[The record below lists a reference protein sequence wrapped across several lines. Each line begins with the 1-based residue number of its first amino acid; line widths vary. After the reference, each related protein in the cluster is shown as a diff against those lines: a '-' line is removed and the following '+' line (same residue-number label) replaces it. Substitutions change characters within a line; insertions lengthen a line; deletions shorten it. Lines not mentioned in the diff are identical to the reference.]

1 MIARSKAL
9 ASFESRLPD
18 FFSLR
23 LSLRLS
29 QRRCSLCSLSSATSS
44 NRARHSAA
52 VLRCNCATSPA
63 FAALG
68 TSGSGELNLSA
79 DLHPSQVHHRHG
91 PQTQMS
97 SPSSTHSFCKRR
109 KCRDRRLDLS
119 MRSTRPARALVH
131 RDIPPPPCL
140 RELGRPKLFPRKLWP
155 SCAELVFYWDDNNRF
170 KPKTTVTTLATRRA
184 ALYISCCSKAAG
196 SFLVEKLT
204 AGRRENSSCLRGVRP
219 ASRAGR
225 CHRSRPD
232 LSARDQ
238 N

>member
-52 VLRCNCATSPA
+52 VLRCNWATSPA

-68 TSGSGELNLSA
+68 TSGSGELNLCA

-91 PQTQMS
+91 SQTQMN
-97 SPSSTHSFCKRR
+97 SPASTSLLHTSQVP
-109 KCRDRRLDLS
+109 
-119 MRSTRPARALVH
+119 RSPPGPKYAIDAASPCPRPQRHPVT
-131 RDIPPPPCL
+131 IMSG
-140 RELGRPKLFPRKLWP
+140 LGSGLPLFPERP
-155 SCAELVFYWDDNNRF
+155 SAFERSF
-170 KPKTTVTTLATRRA
+170 PQTTLQRGKD
-184 ALYISCCSKAAG
+184 SCCRF
-196 SFLVEKLT
+196 FLP
-204 AGRRENSSCLRGVRP
+204 G
-219 ASRAGR
+219 
-225 CHRSRPD
+225 
-232 LSARDQ
+232 
-238 N
+238 

>member
-97 SPSSTHSFCKRR
+97 SPSSTFFLQTSQVP
-109 KCRDRRLDLS
+109 
-119 MRSTRPARALVH
+119 RSPPGPKYAIDTTSPCPRPQRH
-131 RDIPPPPCL
+131 P
-140 RELGRPKLFPRKLWP
+140 
-155 SCAELVFYWDDNNRF
+155 
-170 KPKTTVTTLATRRA
+170 VTTMSFRSLAPEAWVPPNSGPR
-184 ALYISCCSKAAG
+184 LHVVAG
-196 SFLVEKLT
+196 SFPPGEF
-204 AGRRENSSCLRGVRP
+204 RRAPCLRGVRSS
-219 ASRAGR
+219 SRAGR

>member
-97 SPSSTHSFCKRR
+97 SPSST
-109 KCRDRRLDLS
+109 KCPS
-119 MRSTRPARALVH
+119 CNSRAAHFELVH
-131 RDIPPPPCL
+131 SVYPLAHKFLLQTSQVPRSPPGPKYAIDTASPCPRPQRHPATTMSI

-170 KPKTTVTTLATRRA
+170 KPKTTVTTLATRGA
-184 ALYISCCSKAAG
+184 ALYIG
-196 SFLVEKLT
+196 
-204 AGRRENSSCLRGVRP
+204 GRRSVIRRARRGCRRVCRRGGP
-219 ASRAGR
+219 
-225 CHRSRPD
+225 
-232 LSARDQ
+232 
-238 N
+238 